1 MRASAMASLLDTGRR
16 QRERAYRIFKSQ
28 GAVELAWDATMVG
41 LKPARARC
49 EAFLWRLHQTK
60 ARDEVLRARVQGS
73 KMYLNPDDVGISK
86 ELAIYKV
93 HEPLSTRVLR
103 QIVTEG
109 MVVVDIGANI
119 GYYVL
124 IESKGVGS
132 SGRVIAIEPVE
143 ANYTLLQRNIRL
155 NSCENVTPVNVA
167 IGDHTGIAKIYLSR
181 KSNCHSIVQ
190 KGSAD
195 ESSDVRIMTLDGLVE
210 QQGLK
215 TVDLLRM
222 DIEGYEFVAIEGMI
236 ETIRAF
242 RPMIFLEIHP
252 HLKSL
257 NEDAA
262 LGFVRRLK
270 GLGYNVQCVIDRVRD
285 VPLRSW
291 MAPVEEMS
299 IDDLLQDS
307 RLTTHRRPISV
318 LFRPGEDG
326 ATSESMDRREAAP
339 VRVSA

>member
-1 MRASAMASLLDTGRR
+1 MASLLDTGRR

-28 GAVELAWDATMVG
+28 GPVELAWDATMVG

-49 EAFLWRLHQTK
+49 EDFLWRLHRTK
-60 ARDEVLRARVQGS
+60 ARDELLRARVQGN
-73 KMYLNPDDVGISK
+73 KMYLSPDDVGISK

-132 SGRVIAIEPVE
+132 SGRVIAVEPVE
-143 ANYTLLQRNIRL
+143 ANYALLERNIRL
-155 NSCENVTPVNVA
+155 NRCENVTPVKMA
-167 IGDHTGIAKIYLSR
+167 IGDQTGTAKIYLSR
-181 KSNCHSIVQ
+181 KSNCHSILQ

-195 ESSDVRIMTLDGLVE
+195 ESSEVSIMTLDGLVE

-215 TVDLLRM
+215 AVDLVRM

-242 RPMIFLEIHP
+242 RPMIFLEVHA
-252 HLKSL
+252 HLTTLK
-257 NEDAA
+257 EGAA
-262 LGFVRRLK
+262 LGFVHRLK
-270 GLGYNVQCVIDRVRD
+270 DLGYNVHCVIDRVRD

-318 LFRPGEDG
+318 LFRPGDAGPG
-326 ATSESMDRREAAP
+326 ARPA
-339 VRVSA
+339 